1 MNEFEVTAK
10 IAKKTSKNGNEYV
23 EVRVPLTDTY
33 TAVLFLNDAQ
43 QEICKNRFNDSKEV
57 SNSNDVFA
65 QFE

>member
-43 QEICKNRFNDSKEV
+43 QEICRNRFLSTHEV
-57 SNSNDVFA
+57 SNSQDVFS

>member
-23 EVRVPLTDTY
+23 EVKVPLTDTY

-43 QEICKNRFNDSKEV
+43 QEICRSRFDNSKQI

-65 QFE
+65 NFE